1 MNANRTSAR
10 PNVRAIVD
18 GMNLKAAMIA
28 PHYTGLAAALQEFA
42 DADYSLEEAA
52 WEHRKNEL
60 TMAYGF
66 GPAASDKPFAFANGV
81 AIIPVH
87 GILVNRLSY
96 SWGFVTG
103 YNFIR
108 SQTAAAR
115 ADDDV
120 KLIAYDCN
128 SYGGMVAGC
137 FETADEI
144 FAARDAKPSIALVDS
159 NAYSACYAIASSA
172 SRMVVTQSSGVGSIG
187 VVAMHVNYGPMLK
200 EAGIEIEFIYAGAHK
215 VDGNPYEALP
225 PDVRKSIQT
234 SINKSYATF
243 VNGVA
248 RNRNLSADTVRGT
261 EAQCY
266 DAEDALALGLIDA
279 IQPPATAI
287 EAYLDELSGS
297 GDGKDETDDTGPSD
311 PTDQQE
317 QAMSDKNIQP
327 GAEGQSAIDQN
338 AIAASARQA
347 ERERMSAIIGCDEA
361 KDKSK
366 LANHIA
372 MNTEMSVDDAKKM
385 LAAAAPEPKQDA
397 SASAATEANH
407 FREAMN
413 ADRHPNVG
421 AGDGDAAAAAGP
433 GAGAEGGKAAAI
445 LAAQQKA
452 TGRKAA
458 A

>member
-1 MNANRTSAR
+1 MSTNRTSAR

-18 GMNLKAAMIA
+18 GMNLKAAMVA

-87 GILVNRLSY
+87 GMLVNRFSY

-108 SQTAAAR
+108 LQTEAAV

-137 FETADEI
+137 FETADEL
-144 FAARDAKPSIALVDS
+144 FASRDAKPSIALVDS
-159 NAYSACYAIASSA
+159 NAYSACYALASSA
-172 SRMVVTQSSGVGSIG
+172 SRVVVTQSSGVGSVG
-187 VVAMHVNYGPMLK
+187 VVAMHVNFGPMLK

-234 SINKSYATF
+234 SINKSYTTF

-297 GDGKDETDDTGPSD
+297 DDGEDETDDTGPSD

-327 GAEGQSAIDQN
+327 GAEGQNSAID
-338 AIAASARQA
+338 AKAVAASARQA
-347 ERERMSAIIGCDEA
+347 ERERMSGIMGCDEA
-361 KDKSK
+361 KGKSK
-366 LANHIA
+366 LANHLA
-372 MNTEMSVDDAKKM
+372 LSTEMSVEDAKQV
-385 LAAAAPEPKQDA
+385 LAAAAPEQAQAAAAP
-397 SASAATEANH
+397 AATEANP
-407 FREAMN
+407 FKEAMN
-413 ADRHPNVG
+413 ASKNPDVG
-421 AGDGDAAAAAGP
+421 AGDGDAAAA
-433 GAGAEGGKAAAI
+433 GASVEGSVASRI
-445 LAAQQKA
+445 LSAQHKA
-452 TGRKAA
+452 TGRKIAA
-458 A
+458 